1 MVSGTDNLE
10 FQTKLY
16 YLIRYYPEP
25 IIKPFNF
32 SVLISKRGIVIKY
45 IKKKEKTND
54 RCQGEK
60 GTLIIDPV
68 DVERIMTIL

>member
-45 IKKKEKTND
+45 IKKRENKVKSNNNKFSTML
-54 RCQGEK
+54 R
-60 GTLIIDPV
+60 
-68 DVERIMTIL
+68 